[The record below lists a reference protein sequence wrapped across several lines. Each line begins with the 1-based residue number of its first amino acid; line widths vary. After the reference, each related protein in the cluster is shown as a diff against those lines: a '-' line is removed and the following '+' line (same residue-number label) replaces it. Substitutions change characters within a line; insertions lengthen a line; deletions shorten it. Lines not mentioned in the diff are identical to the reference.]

1 MGAWTMNG
9 NTRSISLNGRTITL
23 VGTAHISKESIA
35 EVEETIRRIRPD
47 CTAIELDEK
56 RAESLLDHNRYMQLD
71 IIKVL
76 KRHEG
81 FLLLAN
87 LVLSSF
93 QRRMGQN
100 VGVRP
105 GDEMLA
111 AMKVSEELGI
121 PTVMADRP
129 VQVTLKRA
137 WNRNTLWGK
146 CKLLSSL
153 LASAFSKEEISGDQ
167 IEKIKKGSE
176 MDAMLAE
183 LSDYMPVI
191 KEVLIDERDRYLA
204 AKIWDSQGGNVVAVL
219 GAGHIAGVE
228 AHLNRMAAGKE
239 TTDVSQISEIPPKSA
254 GAKIVSWII
263 PVLIIGLI
271 AAGFIYGGSRTGGKM
286 VLSWILWNS
295 VPAALM
301 SLIAGAHPLTIITA
315 FAGAPLTSLCPFIG
329 IGFLTAAVQAF
340 CVKPKVSDMETI
352 QDDVSSVK
360 GFYRNRILRILLIFI
375 LSSIGSSLG
384 TFIGG
389 ADIIKSLGGIR

>member
-1 MGAWTMNG
+1 MNG

-167 IEKIKKGSE
+167 IEEIKKGSE

-254 GAKIVSWII
+254 GAKIISWII

>member
-1 MGAWTMNG
+1 MNG

-35 EVEETIRRIRPD
+35 EVEETIRQIRPD

-167 IEKIKKGSE
+167 IEEIKKGSE

-329 IGFLTAAVQAF
+329 IGFLTAAVQSF

>member
-1 MGAWTMNG
+1 MNG
-9 NTRSISLNGRTITL
+9 NTRSLSLNGRTITL

>member
-1 MGAWTMNG
+1 MNG
-9 NTRSISLNGRTITL
+9 NTRSINLNGRTITL

-35 EVEETIRRIRPD
+35 EVGETIRRLRPD

-56 RAESLLDHNRYMQLD
+56 RAESLQDHNRYRQLD

-111 AMKVSEELGI
+111 AMNVSEELGI

-153 LASAFSKEEISGDQ
+153 LASAFSKEEISGEQ
-167 IEKIKKGSE
+167 IEEIKKSSE

-204 AKIWDSQGGNVVAVL
+204 AKIWDSQGDNIVAVL

-239 TTDVSQISEIPPKSA
+239 TTDVAQISEIPPKSA
-254 GAKIVSWII
+254 GAKIISWII

-295 VPAALM
+295 VPAAVM
-301 SLIAGAHPLTIITA
+301 SLAAGAHPLTIITA

-375 LSSIGSSLG
+375 LSSLGSSLG

>member
-1 MGAWTMNG
+1 MNG

>member
-1 MGAWTMNG
+1 MNG

-35 EVEETIRRIRPD
+35 EVEETIRRIKPD

-153 LASAFSKEEISGDQ
+153 LASAFSKEEISGEQ
-167 IEKIKKGSE
+167 IEEIKKSSE

-204 AKIWDSQGGNVVAVL
+204 AKIWDSQGDNIVAVL

-239 TTDVSQISEIPPKSA
+239 TTDVAQISEIPPKSA

-263 PVLIIGLI
+263 PVLIIGLL

-295 VPAALM
+295 VPAAVM
-301 SLIAGAHPLTIITA
+301 SLVAGAHPLTIITA

-375 LSSIGSSLG
+375 LSSIGSSFG

>member
-1 MGAWTMNG
+1 MGARTMNG

-35 EVEETIRRIRPD
+35 EVEETIRRIKPD

-153 LASAFSKEEISGDQ
+153 LASAFSKEEISGEQ
-167 IEKIKKGSE
+167 IEEIKKSSE

-204 AKIWDSQGGNVVAVL
+204 AKIWDSQGDNIVAVL

-239 TTDVSQISEIPPKSA
+239 TTDVAQISEIPPKSA

-263 PVLIIGLI
+263 PVLIIGLL

-295 VPAALM
+295 VPAAVM
-301 SLIAGAHPLTIITA
+301 SLVAGAHPLTIITA

-375 LSSIGSSLG
+375 LSSIGSSFG